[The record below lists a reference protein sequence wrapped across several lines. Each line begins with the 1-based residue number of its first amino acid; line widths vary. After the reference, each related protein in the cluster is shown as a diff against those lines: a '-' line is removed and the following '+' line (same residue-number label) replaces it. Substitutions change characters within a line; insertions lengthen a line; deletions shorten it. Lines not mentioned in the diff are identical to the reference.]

1 MFGHREKMTK
11 TWILLCMIC
20 SFGTVMPAIAA
31 ADVYVIVSNQSDI
44 HELSKEEVRDIY
56 FSKILT
62 IDNKPVNL
70 VAYDLEDD
78 KIRSNFYKSVSGKS
92 LRQMSSYWARM
103 VYSGRGKPP
112 ATLKLEEVLSKIL
125 EDPNAIGYVPSMDM
139 IQGQAVSVIYHIE

>member
-11 TWILLCMIC
+11 NWILLCMFC
-20 SFGTVMPAIAA
+20 SFGLVMPAIAA
-31 ADVYVIVSNQSDI
+31 ADVYVIMSNQSDI
-44 HELSKEEVRDIY
+44 QELSKEEVRYIY

-70 VAYDLEDD
+70 IAYDLEDEN
-78 KIRSNFYKSVSGKS
+78 IRSSFYKSVSGKS

-112 ATLKLEEVLSKIL
+112 EALKVEEMLSKVL
-125 EDPNAIGYVPSMDM
+125 ENPNAIGYVPSMDV

>member
-1 MFGHREKMTK
+1 MLIYLMN
-11 TWILLCMIC
+11 CMCI
-20 SFGTVMPAIAA
+20 VMPAVAA

-44 HELSKEEVRDIY
+44 QELSKEEVRDIY

-70 VAYDLEDD
+70 TAYDLEDD

-112 ATLKLEEVLSKIL
+112 ATLKLDEVLSKIL

>member
-1 MFGHREKMTK
+1 
-11 TWILLCMIC
+11 
-20 SFGTVMPAIAA
+20 MPAVAA

-44 HELSKEEVRDIY
+44 QELSKEEVRDIY

-70 VAYDLEDD
+70 TAYDLEDD

-112 ATLKLEEVLSKIL
+112 ATLKLDEVLSKIL